1 MCYFL
6 NNVSGTLV
14 GGYLVRSL
22 LFLVLTA
29 TCLTVCK
36 ASMSAVLSSECSGD
50 IPHQTA
56 SYIDDSL
63 KILVSELPAD
73 EFGECVLGTHG
84 EMKPDG
90 ISLRVKLVC
99 EGEETLEETRIVTS
113 ASAAAQART
122 MTRNLLKKRADSSM
136 IETPTVE
143 TDILEPVEEEKNHKT
158 SARAGMVIGAAL
170 EFTGFFATGAAYVV
184 GVTSENDNFV
194 AGVLVASGFFVLGNL
209 ISTAAHTRRF
219 SAYLDAGLSPR
230 PNLLLISWLL
240 TATTVGLY
248 IGAIIENATFDED
261 DSDCSD
267 ISTASLGLILLSLIP
282 EVLDLSLARTFL
294 RREFRRTDARAKPSV
309 SVAPIFFKSRVGY
322 TRSVS
327 PGLGVMGTF

>member
-1 MCYFL
+1 MGA
-6 NNVSGTLV
+6 VS
-14 GGYLVRSL
+14 
-22 LFLVLTA
+22 
-29 TCLTVCK
+29 
-36 ASMSAVLSSECSGD
+36 SSECSGD

-63 KILVSELPAD
+63 RVFATELPAD

-122 MTRNLLKKRADSSM
+122 MARNLLKKRADSSM
-136 IETPTVE
+136 TETPTVE
-143 TDILEPVEEEKNHKT
+143 TNILEPVEEEKNHKT
-158 SARAGMVIGAAL
+158 SARAGMVVGAAL
-170 EFTGFFATGAAYVV
+170 EYTGFLATGAAYLF

-230 PNLLLISWLL
+230 PNLLLISWLFN
-240 TATTVGLY
+240 ATTVGLY
-248 IGAIIENATFDED
+248 TVAIIENATFDED
-261 DSDCSD
+261 ESVWSD
-267 ISTASLGLILLSLIP
+267 ISTDSLGWILLSFVMVVVDISLI
-282 EVLDLSLARTFL
+282 RTFL
-294 RREFRRTDARAKPSV
+294 RREFRHADARAKPNISV
-309 SVAPIFFKSRVGY
+309 VPLVFRNRVGD